1 MNIFIIAKYGN
12 KINVI
17 YFFIFPLS
25 KRIRGCRHNTR
36 LTYNRS
42 MSGSI
47 EAGVSLLLMIMC
59 TALNNIQFIIFNFI
73 YKLIFLLNKYTDPHT
88 T

>member
-47 EAGVSLLLMIMC
+47 EAGVSLFIDDNVYRTEQYTVYYFQLY
-59 TALNNIQFIIFNFI
+59 IQVDFSSE
-73 YKLIFLLNKYTDPHT
+73 
-88 T
+88 